1 MGLSK
6 KTTTNFKYSGTDEQR
21 FIKKVIRMLYDC
33 DETDIDFKDGN
44 RRNLTRDNVRII
56 IK

>member
-44 RRNLTRDNVRII
+44 RRNLTRIFTII